1 MQKIKVRFIIAIS
14 MLTLFIIMTC
24 GPSSEDYKNFRV
36 MTFNIRMNTPADSSN
51 AWPNRKDLVTS
62 MVRFHQAD
70 LVGFQEV
77 LDDQMEDLKQA
88 LPEFGWFGVGRDDG
102 QKAGEYSAIFY
113 RKNRFNLQK
122 QETFWLSETPE
133 VAGSR
138 GWDAACVRI
147 VTWGEFE
154 DNRTGKKFYHFNTH
168 FDHRG
173 EQARKNSVRLLL
185 SKVQS
190 IAGTKPV
197 VVTGDFNF
205 NESSPLYHLIVDSAQ
220 VQNLYELF
228 DSKKR
233 CQQPLH
239 GPSGTF
245 QGFKELIP
253 NQKIDYIFVNSKFDV
268 LQHGVLS
275 DRWENRWPSDH
286 LPVLAEVQIK

>member
-1 MQKIKVRFIIAIS
+1 MQKIIMLFLIS
-14 MLTLFIIMTC
+14 ILMMTLFVIMTC
-24 GPSSEDYKNFRV
+24 GPSNDNFNHIRV
-36 MTFNIRMNTPADSSN
+36 MTFNIRMNTPADSLN
-51 AWPNRKDLVTS
+51 AWPSRKDLVAS

-113 RKNRFNLQK
+113 RKNRFNLQR

-147 VTWGEFE
+147 VTWGEFQ
-154 DNRTGKKFYHFNTH
+154 DNWTGKKFHHFNTH

-173 EQARKNSVRLLL
+173 ELARKNSVRLLL
-185 SKVQS
+185 SKVQT

-205 NESSPLYHLIVDSAQ
+205 NESSPLYSLIIDSAH

-228 DSKKR
+228 DSKKLS
-233 CQQPLH
+233 QQPIH

-245 QGFKELIP
+245 QGFKEVVP
-253 NQKIDYIFVNSKFDV
+253 NQKIDYIFVNSKFNV

-286 LPVLAEVQIK
+286 LPVLAVIQIK